1 MQSSIAIITLNY
13 SFKTVMRKELLSGFG
28 QPRSLNILSSA
39 PVLVLKP
46 LYFIKIIIN
55 YSQAEVKLVL

>member
-1 MQSSIAIITLNY
+1 
-13 SFKTVMRKELLSGFG
+13 MRKELLGGYG
-28 QPRSLNILSSA
+28 QPHSLNISSSA
-39 PVLVLKP
+39 RVLVLKP